1 MNKMSTLSRAF
12 RYGVLAGLAALV
24 SVYQPVIAGPAA
36 VVPVTL
42 LASQA
47 DTVIIATV
55 SQGTV
60 VGGVTSATLLVE
72 RPLKG
77 DLLPGATVLV
87 MWTGPPAIQ
96 SRVYSVAPDRGLFFL
111 RRDVTGRWVIVP
123 GWSGEVSFQMSYFVL
138 PGGPEPAQF
147 TPAPTASVLDKV
159 LLELAWVREV
169 GVPRPGGAAADLV
182 SEYRRSRS
190 EVLRGV
196 FKRWGQSTS
205 PRLRPMALQAL
216 VGDGDLNAL
225 AAVEAEQSTLTGS
238 PVGREVMTEI
248 KIYFRNSD
256 PAAVRT
262 LGRLATSPS
271 SSPDLKDASAAALA
285 RLHTRE
291 ALPYLA
297 ELLDSPVLWLRT
309 YAVGGLAMF
318 ANNVPVGS
326 HHPAPGEWA
335 YRTEETMAHSAMSPD
350 LISSKESYYIGF
362 WKDWWASHRVKLTG
376 R

>member
-1 MNKMSTLSRAF
+1 MSTLSRAS

-36 VVPVTL
+36 VVPVSL

-47 DTVIIATV
+47 DTIVIATV
-55 SQGTV
+55 SQGTM

-72 RPLKG
+72 RSLKG
-77 DLLPGATVLV
+77 DLLPGATVPV
-87 MWTGPPAIQ
+87 VWTGPPAVQ
-96 SRVYSVAPDRGLFFL
+96 PRVYSVAPDRGLFFL
-111 RRDVTGRWVIVP
+111 RRDATGRWVIVP
-123 GWSGEVSFQMSYFVL
+123 GWSGEVGFQMSYFVL
-138 PGGPEPAQF
+138 PAGPEPAQF
-147 TPAPTASVLDKV
+147 TPAPKTSVLDKV

-169 GVPRPGGAAADLV
+169 GVPRPGGAAVDLV

-190 EVLRGV
+190 EALRGV
-196 FKRWGQSTS
+196 FTRWAKGTS
-205 PRLRPMALQAL
+205 PLLRPMALQAL

-225 AAVEAEQSTLTGS
+225 AAVEAEQSSLAAS
-238 PVGREVMTEI
+238 PVGREVMNGI
-248 KIYFRNSD
+248 KIHFRNSD
-256 PAAVRT
+256 TAAVRT

-271 SSPDLKDASAAALA
+271 SSSDLKDASAAALA

-291 ALPYLA
+291 ALPFLA

-326 HHPAPGEWA
+326 HHPALGDWP
-335 YRTEETMAHSAMSPD
+335 YRTEETMAHSAMDPG
-350 LISSKESYYIGF
+350 LISGKESYYIGF
-362 WKDWWASHRVKLTG
+362 WKNWWASHRVELTG